1 MKSMNMKPRRH
12 FLTTLG
18 ASTLALSLRHVSLGQ
33 GTSEA
38 MKIALLSD
46 THLHAEPSHE
56 YRSFRPYDN
65 LVQASKEVLASEAK
79 FAMLCGDAARLEGKT
94 EDYVQLKK
102 LLEPI
107 TSKMKMEIAL
117 GNHDDRANFWTVF
130 KDRPIDKTLSGK
142 KHVSVADLGP
152 QRWIVLDSLM
162 YVDKTPGFLGKE
174 QRDWLDKFLGS
185 DLTRPVV
192 LMVHHTL
199 GQRDGDLLDTERLL
213 AIANKHPNVK
223 AIVFGHSHQWRIEQ
237 REKLWLINL
246 PALGYNF
253 ADDQPIGWVKA
264 ELRTNELLLTLSVI
278 GGNKTDHDKTQT
290 LKWLA

>member
-1 MKSMNMKPRRH
+1 MNPRRQ
-12 FLTTLG
+12 FLTSLG

-33 GTSEA
+33 GTTGA

-46 THLHAEPSHE
+46 THLHADPSHE
-56 YRSFRPYDN
+56 YRGFRPFDN
-65 LVQASKEVLASEAK
+65 LVEASKQVLNFDAE
-79 FAMLCGDAARLEGKT
+79 FALLCGDAARFDGKK
-94 EDYVQLKK
+94 EDYEQLKK

-107 TSKMKMEIAL
+107 NSKMKMEIAL

-130 KDRPIDKTLSGK
+130 KEKPIDKTLAGK
-142 KHVSVADLGP
+142 KHVSIADLGP

-162 YVDKTPGFLGKE
+162 YVDKTPGFLGQE

-192 LMVHHTL
+192 VMVHHTL

-213 AIANKHPNVK
+213 AIAQKHSHVK

-237 REKLWLINL
+237 QDKLWLINL

-253 ADDQPIGWVKA
+253 ADDQPIGWTKA
-264 ELRTNELLLTLSVI
+264 ELRPDELLLTLSAI
-278 GGNKTDHDKTQT
+278 GGNRDEHDKTHS
-290 LKWLA
+290 LRWLT

>member
-1 MKSMNMKPRRH
+1 MNPRRH
-12 FLTTLG
+12 FITTLG
-18 ASTLALSLRHVSLGQ
+18 ASTLALSLRHVSLAQ
-33 GTSEA
+33 SNSEA
-38 MKIALLSD
+38 MQIALLSD
-46 THLHAEPSHE
+46 THLHADPVHE
-56 YRSFRPYDN
+56 YRGFRPYDN
-65 LVQASKEVLASEAK
+65 LVQASNQVLATDAK
-79 FAMLCGDAARLEGKT
+79 FALLCGDAARLEGKK

-102 LLEPI
+102 LLEPV
-107 TSKMKMEIAL
+107 TNKMKMEIAL

-130 KDRPIDKTLSGK
+130 DDRRIDKSLAGN

-162 YVDKTPGFLGKE
+162 YVDKVPGFLGQV
-174 QRDWLDKFLGS
+174 QRDWLDRFLGS
-185 DLTRPVV
+185 DVSRPVV

-213 AIANKHPNVK
+213 AIAQKHSHVK

-237 REKLWLINL
+237 REKLWWINL

-253 ADDQPIGWVKA
+253 TDDQPLGWVQA
-264 ELRTNELLLTLSVI
+264 ELWADELRLSLKAI
-278 GGNKTDHDKTQT
+278 GGNTTEHDKLRT